1 MFVELAEL
9 LSARAAVGIIESVR
23 APVTTA
29 TPIWR
34 RSLSPSK
41 VTRRVAVSCSYCER
55 LFVVVVV
62 MDLTLPFDVPVSD
75 RLRGTLSNA
84 GDAVA
89 LVGAMSRAWH
99 KLLPL
104 LKSLD
109 KESEAR
115 SFTAYCLAGSLPKV
129 LQEVCALLVPKP
141 WPVSRRTNI
150 RPKVV
155 FCVLPYLACTVSG
168 SGHAV

>member
-9 LSARAAVGIIESVR
+9 FSARAAVGIIESVS

-34 RSLSPSK
+34 RSLSLSR
-41 VTRRVAVSCSYCER
+41 VTRRVAVSFLYCER
-55 LFVVVVV
+55 LFVLVVV
-62 MDLTLPFDVPVSD
+62 MNLTLPFDVPVSD

-89 LVGAMSRAWH
+89 LVGAMSCAWY

-109 KESEAR
+109 KESEVQ
-115 SFTAYCLAGSLPKV
+115 SLTACYVAGLSPKA